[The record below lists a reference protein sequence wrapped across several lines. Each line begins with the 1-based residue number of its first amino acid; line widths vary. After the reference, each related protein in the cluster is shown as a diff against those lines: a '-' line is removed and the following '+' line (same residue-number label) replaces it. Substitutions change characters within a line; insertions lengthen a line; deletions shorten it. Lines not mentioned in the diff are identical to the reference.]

1 LIAGWKY
8 GKNYTQIKE
17 RWCKDIENEK
27 TRYSYSRTT
36 SFHNCKYEYYLNYVV
51 NDDDLYFSEGNYY
64 AEFGSY
70 IHEILAMIFE
80 KELKPEDALDYF
92 IDNYDDRIY
101 YKVRKSTM
109 EKNLAIMS
117 DYFATLDIS
126 WIDNYE
132 ILGVE
137 KEVEFTVNGLPFI
150 GFIDLLLR
158 DKKDGRIVIL
168 DHKSAEYPF
177 KKDGTLKKKEEKSFN
192 GYKKQMYL
200 YSHAIYQLYGEFP
213 KEMTWNLFKDG
224 GKFATIPFIKETY
237 NETMIWFDDVIKE
250 IEKEI
255 EFEPNEDFF
264 YCTNLCNFRNSCE
277 YRLMSIRGSDV

>member
-1 LIAGWKY
+1 MGWKF

-17 RWCKDIENEK
+17 RWCKDIENEQ
-27 TRYSYSRTT
+27 TRWSYSRIS
-36 SFHNCKYEYYLNYVV
+36 SFYNCKNEYYLNYVI
-51 NDDDLYFSEGNYY
+51 NDDDLYCSESNYY

-80 KELKPEDALDYF
+80 GKLKKEDALDYF
-92 IDNYDDRIY
+92 IDNYY
-101 YKVRKSTM
+101 NNVFYKVRKSTM
-109 EKNLAIMS
+109 TKNLETMS
-117 DYFATLDIS
+117 DYFGDLDID

-137 KEVEFTVNGLPFI
+137 QEVNFHLGSNNFI

-158 DKKDGRIVIL
+158 DKRDGKIVII

-177 KKDGTLKKKEEKSFN
+177 KKNGELKKKEEKSFN

-200 YSHAIYQLYGEFP
+200 YAHAVKELYGEFP

-224 GKFATIPFIKETY
+224 GKMATIPFIEQEY
-237 NETMIWFDDVIKE
+237 DYTMEWFKDRIAE
-250 IEKEI
+250 IESEQD
-255 EFEPNEDFF
+255 FEPKEDFF
-264 YCTNLCNFRNSCE
+264 YCNNLCNFRNCCE
-277 YRLMSIRGSDV
+277 YKLFKIKE